1 MQLISRRLRRRTDVA
16 GGDPLITYYD
26 LGTDERTELS
36 AITVSNWVDKT
47 CHLLV
52 DEYGIDLGDVV
63 LLDLARTHPGH
74 WVTACWE
81 LACWRLGATVAVD
94 DGHGARL
101 VVTGPVHDAGVEVAS
116 RLAADVLACSLH
128 PLALPFTKQLPAG
141 VGDYALEVRGQ
152 PDQYAAAPV
161 PGHELAWRSTE
172 ASLTQAE
179 LDGQSPVEGRRL
191 LRPTTPWPS
200 VRDGILAALLGGG
213 SVVVAVGDDA
223 AALERIRATEN
234 IDGEVGFSPRTADP
248 MRSAR

>member
-26 LGTDERTELS
+26 LGTGERTELS

-94 DGHGARL
+94 DGQEARL
-101 VVTGPVHDAGVEVAS
+101 VVTGPVYDAGVEVAS

-128 PLALPFTKQLPAG
+128 PLALPFTERLPDG

-152 PDQYAAAPV
+152 PDQYAAVPV
-161 PGHELAWRSTE
+161 PGDELAWRSAE
-172 ASLTQAE
+172 AELTQAD
-179 LDGQSPVEGRRL
+179 LDACAGSAGRVL
-191 LRPTTPWPS
+191 LRSSTPWPT
-200 VRDGILAALLGGG
+200 VRDGVLAALLGGG
-213 SVVVAVGDDA
+213 SVVVAVGDGDA
-223 AALERIRATEN
+223 ALARIRETEN
-234 IDGEVGFSPRTADP
+234 VVAAPG
-248 MRSAR
+248 